1 MKILLI
7 TLISII
13 TIYFSYFII
22 MCIGLLKKKSNNNI
36 KSKKHKFAIL
46 IAARNEEKVIL
57 NLIKSLNKQ
66 KYPNALYKTYVI
78 LNNCTDNTKEEVLK
92 TNANILEVNNISSKG
107 EALKYAYNYLSN
119 DNSIDA
125 YIIFDA
131 DNIVDNNFLNS
142 MNESL
147 NNGYNVVQGFRK
159 TKNINDNWLSSSYAI
174 MYYIQGLFINK
185 ARFNLGKSAFLN
197 GTGFMVKKS
206 VIDKHGFNPK
216 TITEDIEFT
225 MMCAINN
232 EKIAYNE
239 NALFYDEQVVNLKDS
254 IKQRKRWS
262 FGTIK
267 CLRYYFKPL
276 VINIFKN
283 KSLICLDVIMFYL
296 TVFMQIVIFIT
307 FIVSLLFMI
316 INTPNIT
323 SIYYSLL
330 ISLSILL
337 LGIIFRTY
345 LIKHYGNSII
355 ENIGGILIFDLFLL
369 SWLPINIACLF
380 KKNCSWDQIKH
391 SRVVEIDNT

>member
-13 TIYFSYFII
+13 TMYFSYFII
-22 MCIGLLKKKSNNNI
+22 MCIGLLKKKGSNNI
-36 KSKKHKFAIL
+36 KSKNHKFAIL

-57 NLIKSLNKQ
+57 DLIKSLNKQ
-66 KYPNALYKTYVI
+66 KYPKNLYKIYVI
-78 LNNCTDNTKEEVLK
+78 LNNCTDNTKKVVLK
-92 TNANILEVNNISSKG
+92 TNANILEVNNINSKG

-119 DNSIDA
+119 DNTIDA
-125 YIIFDA
+125 YVIFDA

-147 NNGYNVVQGFRK
+147 NSGYNVVQGFRD

-185 ARFNLGKSAFLN
+185 ARFNLSKSAFLN
-197 GTGFMVKKS
+197 GTGFMVRKS
-206 VIDKHGFNPK
+206 VIDKYGFNPK

-225 MMCAINN
+225 IMCAINN

-239 NALFYDEQVVNLKDS
+239 NALFYDEQVVNLRDS

-262 FGTIK
+262 FGTIECFK
-267 CLRYYFKPL
+267 YYFKPL
-276 VINIFKN
+276 VINIVKN
-283 KSLICLDVIMFYL
+283 RSFICLDVIMFYL
-296 TVFMQIVIFIT
+296 VVFIQVILFIT
-307 FIVSLLFMI
+307 FCVSLFILLL
-316 INTPNIT
+316 NSNIT

-330 ISLSILL
+330 ISLCMLL

-355 ENIGGILIFDLFLL
+355 DNIGGILIFDLFLL
-369 SWLPINIACLF
+369 SWLPINIICLF
-380 KKNCSWDQIKH
+380 KKNCSCDHIKH
-391 SRVVEIDNT
+391 NRIVKIDNT

>member
-1 MKILLI
+1 MKTLLI
-7 TLISII
+7 ILISII
-13 TIYFSYFII
+13 VIYFSYFIFI
-22 MCIGLLKKKSNNNI
+22 CIGLFKKKTNNI
-36 KSKKHKFAIL
+36 IKNKKNKFAIL
-46 IAARNEEKVIL
+46 IAARNEEKVIY

-66 KYPNALYKTYVI
+66 KYPNALYKIYVI
-78 LNNCTDNTKEEVLK
+78 LNNCTDNTKDIVLK
-92 TNANILEVNNISSKG
+92 TNANILEVNNINSKG
-107 EALKYAYNYLSN
+107 EALKYAYNYLSS

-125 YIIFDA
+125 YVIFDA

-206 VIDKHGFNPK
+206 VIDKYGFNPK

-267 CLRYYFKPL
+267 CLKYYFKPL
-276 VINIFKN
+276 VINILKN
-283 KSLICLDVIMFYL
+283 KSFICLDVIMFYL
-296 TVFMQIVIFIT
+296 TVFMQIIIFIT
-307 FIVSLLFMI
+307 FIISLLFI
-316 INTPNIT
+316 LLNNNIT
-323 SIYYSLL
+323 SIYYSLF
-330 ISLSILL
+330 ISLILL
-337 LGIIFRTY
+337 LSGIILRIY
-345 LIKHYGNSII
+345 LIKHYDNNII
-355 ENIGGILIFDLFLL
+355 DNIGGILIFDLFLL
-369 SWLPINIACLF
+369 SWLPINLICLF
-380 KKNCSWDQIKH
+380 KKNCTWDQIKH
-391 SRVVEIDNT
+391 NRVVEIDNT

>member
-1 MKILLI
+1 MKTLLI

-13 TIYFSYFII
+13 IIYFSYFIFI
-22 MCIGLLKKKSNNNI
+22 CIGLFKKKTDIII
-36 KSKKHKFAIL
+36 KNKKNKFAIL
-46 IAARNEEKVIL
+46 IAARNEEKVIY
-57 NLIKSLNKQ
+57 NLIKCLNKQ
-66 KYPNALYKTYVI
+66 KYPNALYKIYVI
-78 LNNCTDNTKEEVLK
+78 LNNCTDNTKDIVLK
-92 TNANILEVNNISSKG
+92 TNANILEVNNINSKG

-125 YIIFDA
+125 YVIFDA

-206 VIDKHGFNPK
+206 VIDKYGFNPK

-267 CLRYYFKPL
+267 CLKYYFKPL

-283 KSLICLDVIMFYL
+283 KSFICLDVIMFYL
-296 TVFMQIVIFIT
+296 TVFMQIIIFIT
-307 FIVSLLFMI
+307 FIISLLFI
-316 INTPNIT
+316 LLNNNIT
-323 SIYYSLL
+323 SVYYSLF
-330 ISLSILL
+330 ISLILL
-337 LGIIFRTY
+337 LSGIILRIY
-345 LIKHYGNSII
+345 LIKHYDNNII
-355 ENIGGILIFDLFLL
+355 DNIGGILIFDLFLL
-369 SWLPINIACLF
+369 SWLPINLICLF
-380 KKNCSWDQIKH
+380 KKNCTWDQIKH
-391 SRVVEIDNT
+391 NRVVEIDNT

>member
-78 LNNCTDNTKEEVLK
+78 LNNCTDNTKEVVLK

-125 YIIFDA
+125 YVIFDA

-307 FIVSLLFMI
+307 FIVCISKIHFV
-316 INTPNIT
+316 
-323 SIYYSLL
+323 LL
-330 ISLSILL
+330 IFKFI
-337 LGIIFRTY
+337 
-345 LIKHYGNSII
+345 SII
-355 ENIGGILIFDLFLL
+355 
-369 SWLPINIACLF
+369 
-380 KKNCSWDQIKH
+380 
-391 SRVVEIDNT
+391 

>member
-1 MKILLI
+1 
-7 TLISII
+7 
-13 TIYFSYFII
+13 
-22 MCIGLLKKKSNNNI
+22 
-36 KSKKHKFAIL
+36 
-46 IAARNEEKVIL
+46 
-57 NLIKSLNKQ
+57 
-66 KYPNALYKTYVI
+66 
-78 LNNCTDNTKEEVLK
+78 
-92 TNANILEVNNISSKG
+92 
-107 EALKYAYNYLSN
+107 
-119 DNSIDA
+119 
-125 YIIFDA
+125 
-131 DNIVDNNFLNS
+131 

-206 VIDKHGFNPK
+206 VIDKYGFNPK

-267 CLRYYFKPL
+267 CLKYYFKPL

-283 KSLICLDVIMFYL
+283 KSFICLDVIMFYL
-296 TVFMQIVIFIT
+296 TVFMQIIIFIT
-307 FIVSLLFMI
+307 FIISLLFI
-316 INTPNIT
+316 LLNNNIT
-323 SIYYSLL
+323 SVYYSLF
-330 ISLSILL
+330 ISLILL
-337 LGIIFRTY
+337 LSGIILRIF
-345 LIKHYGNSII
+345 LIKHYDNNII
-355 ENIGGILIFDLFLL
+355 DNIGGILIFDLFLL
-369 SWLPINIACLF
+369 SWLPINLICLF
-380 KKNCSWDQIKH
+380 KKNCTWDQIKH
-391 SRVVEIDNT
+391 NRVVEIDNA

>member
-1 MKILLI
+1 MKTLLI

-13 TIYFSYFII
+13 IIYFSYFIFI
-22 MCIGLLKKKSNNNI
+22 CIGLFKKKTYNI
-36 KSKKHKFAIL
+36 IKNKKNKFAIL
-46 IAARNEEKVIL
+46 IAARNEEKVIN

-66 KYPNALYKTYVI
+66 KYPNALYKIYVI
-78 LNNCTDNTKEEVLK
+78 LNNCTDNTKDIVLK
-92 TNANILEVNNISSKG
+92 TNANILEVNNINSKG

-125 YIIFDA
+125 YVIFDA

-185 ARFNLGKSAFLN
+185 ARYNLGKSAFLN

-206 VIDKHGFNPK
+206 VIDKYGFNPK

-267 CLRYYFKPL
+267 CLKYYFKPL

-283 KSLICLDVIMFYL
+283 KSFICLDVIMFYL
-296 TVFMQIVIFIT
+296 TVFMQIIIFIT
-307 FIVSLLFMI
+307 FIISLLFI
-316 INTPNIT
+316 LLNNNIT
-323 SIYYSLL
+323 SIYYSLF
-330 ISLSILL
+330 ISLILL
-337 LGIIFRTY
+337 LSGIILRIY
-345 LIKHYGNSII
+345 LIKHYDNNII
-355 ENIGGILIFDLFLL
+355 DNIGGILIFDLFLL
-369 SWLPINIACLF
+369 SWLPINLICLF

-391 SRVVEIDNT
+391 NRVVEIDNT

>member
-1 MKILLI
+1 MKTLLI

-13 TIYFSYFII
+13 IIYFSYFIFI
-22 MCIGLLKKKSNNNI
+22 CIGLFKKKTDIII
-36 KSKKHKFAIL
+36 KNKKNKFAIL
-46 IAARNEEKVIL
+46 IAARNEEKVIY

-66 KYPNALYKTYVI
+66 KYPNALYKIYVI
-78 LNNCTDNTKEEVLK
+78 LNNCTDNTKDIVLK
-92 TNANILEVNNISSKG
+92 TNANILEVNNINSKG

-125 YIIFDA
+125 YVIFDA

-267 CLRYYFKPL
+267 CLKYYFKPL

-283 KSLICLDVIMFYL
+283 KSFICLDVIMFYL
-296 TVFMQIVIFIT
+296 TVFMQIIIFIT
-307 FIVSLLFMI
+307 FIISLLFI
-316 INTPNIT
+316 LLNNNIT
-323 SIYYSLL
+323 SVYYSLF
-330 ISLSILL
+330 ISLILL
-337 LGIIFRTY
+337 LSGIILRIY
-345 LIKHYGNSII
+345 LIKHYDNNII
-355 ENIGGILIFDLFLL
+355 DNIGGILIFDLFLL
-369 SWLPINIACLF
+369 SWLPINLICLF
-380 KKNCSWDQIKH
+380 KKNCTWDQIKH
-391 SRVVEIDNT
+391 NRVVEIDNT